1 MLHLPRRARNRVG
14 AGRVVD
20 RQGPPLDPTDRLAA
34 FSPLIPG
41 IRWGTIVVGFVIAAL
56 RGPIDGPI
64 GTWGTALV
72 VYAAIRT
79 FFPLHYYEDDP
90 WSLLQLLGEL
100 ALTVIAVAA
109 TGYWNSPF
117 VFTVISAVMAAGFAR
132 GFGFALRLAVACAL
146 ALTIPYVVIA
156 TTTKGR
162 NVRLQ
167 DSAQWSA
174 ELVLVALVAGY
185 ARRLFGE
192 AEVRHS
198 LALDRIS
205 RLAEANALLSSL
217 HRVAQSLPSSFD
229 LDEILES
236 TVNRVRELVDC
247 QVVAILL
254 GDGAATP
261 WTVSVVE
268 GIRLPP
274 ELPDADLPPAARMAI
289 SSGSPYGAPNLGG
302 TQGSGLASTSKS
314 GVYAPLR
321 ARDQLVGVLALE
333 HTTEGH
339 LGTREARLIE
349 GLIEPAALAIDNA
362 RWFARLRTV
371 GAAEERTRIARELHD
386 RIGQSL
392 AYVAFELDRILK
404 RAEGQTVHQDLERL
418 RTDVRSVVG
427 EVRETLYDM
436 RTDVTEAR
444 GLVDALDGFLA
455 RVRGRAG
462 IETSFRHQETARLP
476 VPQEREMWRIAQEA
490 ISNVES
496 HARASHLSVQWR
508 CDGNS
513 ALLVVADDGQGF
525 PIGRAGRV
533 DSYGMLGM
541 RERADA
547 IGAVLEFESEQGRGT
562 TVRCRLENP

>member
-1 MLHLPRRARNRVG
+1 MAV
-14 AGRVVD
+14 
-20 RQGPPLDPTDRLAA
+20 
-34 FSPLIPG
+34 
-41 IRWGTIVVGFVIAAL
+41 
-56 RGPIDGPI
+56 
-64 GTWGTALV
+64 WGTALV
-72 VYAAIRT
+72 VYAATRT
-79 FFPLHYYEDDP
+79 FFPLRYYEDDA
-90 WSLLQLLGEL
+90 WSLLALLGEL
-100 ALTVIAVAA
+100 AITVMAVAA

-132 GFGFALRLAVACAL
+132 GFGFAMRLAVACAL
-146 ALTIPYVVIA
+146 ALSIPYWVVA
-156 TTTKGR
+156 TTR
-162 NVRLQ
+162 SRSVRLQ

-236 TVNRVRELVDC
+236 TVDRVKELVDC

-254 GDGAATP
+254 GDGNSTP
-261 WTVSVVE
+261 WTVSVSE
-268 GIRLPP
+268 GIRLPL
-274 ELPDADLPPAARMAI
+274 ELADAELPPAARMAL
-289 SSGSPYGAPNLGG
+289 SGAAPYGAPYLGG
-302 TQGSGLASTSKS
+302 TQGNGLAPLSSS

-321 ARDQLVGVLALE
+321 ARDQLVGLLVLE
-333 HTTEGH
+333 HSTPGR
-339 LGTREARLIE
+339 LGTKEARLIE

-404 RAEGQTVHQDLERL
+404 RSEGQLVHDDLERL
-418 RTDVRSVVG
+418 RADVRSVVG

-436 RTDVTEAR
+436 RTDVTESR
-444 GLVDALDGFLA
+444 GLVDALEGYLA
-455 RVRGRAG
+455 RVQGRAHV
-462 IETSFRHQETARLP
+462 ETSFRHQETARLP

-490 ISNVES
+490 ISNVER
-496 HARASHLSVQWR
+496 HARASRVSVQWR
-508 CDGNS
+508 CDGS
-513 ALLVVADDGQGF
+513 TALLVVADDGQGF
-525 PIGRAGRV
+525 PIGKAGRL

-547 IGAVLEFESEQGRGT
+547 IGAALEFESVQGRGT
-562 TVRCRLENP
+562 TVRCRLENE

>member
-1 MLHLPRRARNRVG
+1 V
-14 AGRVVD
+14 
-20 RQGPPLDPTDRLAA
+20 
-34 FSPLIPG
+34 
-41 IRWGTIVVGFVIAAL
+41 VVGFVIAAL
-56 RGPIDGPI
+56 RGPIDGSV
-64 GTWGTALV
+64 GAWGTALV

-79 FFPLHYYEDDP
+79 FFPLRYYEDDP

-100 ALTVIAVAA
+100 GLTVIAVAA

-146 ALTIPYVVIA
+146 ALSIPYVVIA
-156 TTTKGR
+156 TTTRSKS
-162 NVRLQ
+162 VRLQ

-198 LALDRIS
+198 LALDRIG

-229 LDEILES
+229 LDEILDS
-236 TVNRVRELVDC
+236 TVSRVRELVDC

-254 GDGAATP
+254 GDGTGGP
-261 WTVSVVE
+261 WTISVSE
-268 GIRLPP
+268 GVRLPT
-274 ELPDADLPPAARMAI
+274 ELPDIDLPAPARMAI
-289 SSGSPYGAPNLGG
+289 SGAAPFGAPHLGG
-302 TQGSGLASTSKS
+302 TQGNGLAPTSQS

-321 ARDQLVGVLALE
+321 ARDQLVGVLVAE
-333 HTTEGH
+333 HTGDGH
-339 LGTREARLIE
+339 LGAHEARLVE
-349 GLIEPAALAIDNA
+349 GLMEPAALAIDNA

-404 RAEGQTVHQDLERL
+404 RAEGQTVHDDLERL
-418 RTDVRSVVG
+418 RADVRSVVG

-444 GLVDALDGFLA
+444 GLVDALEGYLVRVRERA
-455 RVRGRAG
+455 RV
-462 IETSFRHQETARLP
+462 ETSFRHEETARLP
-476 VPQEREMWRIAQEA
+476 VPQEREMWRVAQEA
-490 ISNVES
+490 ISNVER
-496 HARASHLSVQWR
+496 HARASHLSVRWR
-508 CDGNS
+508 CDGTN
-513 ALLVVADDGQGF
+513 ALLVVTDDGQGF
-525 PIGRAGRV
+525 PVGKAGRV

-562 TVRCRLENP
+562 TVRCRLESK